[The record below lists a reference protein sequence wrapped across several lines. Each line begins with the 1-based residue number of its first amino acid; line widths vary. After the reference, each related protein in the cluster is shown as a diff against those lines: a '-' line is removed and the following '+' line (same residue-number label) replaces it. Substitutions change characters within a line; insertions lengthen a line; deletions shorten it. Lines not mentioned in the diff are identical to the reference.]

1 MGEHFIEK
9 CVCGIVVAQCRCS
22 AGLGEH
28 KTVRIVPC
36 NHPDPPVA
44 NTLTDD
50 AVEWMQAPMGPLT
63 SEPMTDARREP
74 VTREEY
80 AIARGRGY
88 YDQLE
93 DAYFALAN
101 RLAGV
106 ERERDEAII
115 KYTGQVD
122 AAERARNTA
131 LARLEQARQQL
142 SDAQATMARL
152 ESVIAKQQ
160 FSIEDLSKEH
170 AKQANYRVQ
179 AEQQVARLRGVL
191 TDIANTPHGNDHLHT
206 LIAVENMAEQ
216 ALRETGA

>member
-1 MGEHFIEK
+1 M
-9 CVCGIVVAQCRCS
+9 
-22 AGLGEH
+22 
-28 KTVRIVPC
+28 
-36 NHPDPPVA
+36 
-44 NTLTDD
+44 
-50 AVEWMQAPMGPLT
+50 
-63 SEPMTDARREP
+63 
-74 VTREEY
+74 
-80 AIARGRGY
+80 
-88 YDQLE
+88 
-93 DAYFALAN
+93 
-101 RLAGV
+101 
-106 ERERDEAII
+106 DEAIRKRCKDEI
-115 KYTGQVD
+115 GKLLAFIETTSGKRLSMSMIVNMQTGEQSSPVKRLED
-122 AAERARNTA
+122 WLYQFYRAAYADGQRAG
-131 LARLEQARQQL
+131 LEQARQQL